1 MTRLQATPF
10 RHAMSRPSPAAESR
24 VHPQGT
30 QDVER
35 TRVPRPI
42 SSDRERRRTDPALF
56 TAPAR
61 LAGNRLVEDLMKLK
75 TMLRFLGRFVRA
87 QEAVSALEYAIIV
100 GVVVAGVG
108 GALAV
113 FTGDV
118 EDAIEAV
125 GTKVTT
131 GTGTVSTG
139 NLAAGQ

>member
-1 MTRLQATPF
+1 
-10 RHAMSRPSPAAESR
+10 
-24 VHPQGT
+24 
-30 QDVER
+30 
-35 TRVPRPI
+35 
-42 SSDRERRRTDPALF
+42 
-56 TAPAR
+56 
-61 LAGNRLVEDLMKLK
+61 MKLK

-118 EDAIEAV
+118 EDAIEGV
-125 GTKVTT
+125 GAKVTA

-139 NLAAGQ
+139 ALQAGQ

>member
-1 MTRLQATPF
+1 
-10 RHAMSRPSPAAESR
+10 
-24 VHPQGT
+24 
-30 QDVER
+30 
-35 TRVPRPI
+35 
-42 SSDRERRRTDPALF
+42 
-56 TAPAR
+56 
-61 LAGNRLVEDLMKLK
+61 MKLK

-125 GTKVTT
+125 GTKVTQ
-131 GTGTVSTG
+131 GTGTVSQG

>member
-1 MTRLQATPF
+1 
-10 RHAMSRPSPAAESR
+10 
-24 VHPQGT
+24 
-30 QDVER
+30 
-35 TRVPRPI
+35 
-42 SSDRERRRTDPALF
+42 
-56 TAPAR
+56 
-61 LAGNRLVEDLMKLK
+61 MKLK

-118 EDAIEAV
+118 EDAIEGV
-125 GTKVTT
+125 GTKVTGAT
-131 GTGTVSTG
+131 TSVSTG